1 MPGSGFVAWGLG
13 HIKALFGTR
22 EKTKDDFFFFFFLIF
37 SKFIV
42 ELGQILVFRLFLENF
57 LVNSMCVK
65 LFS

>member
-1 MPGSGFVAWGLG
+1 MPGSGFGAWGLG

-22 EKTKDDFFFFFFLIF
+22 EKTKDDFFFFLIF

-57 LVNSMCVK
+57 LVNSMRVK